1 MAQGGGPGA
10 AAAPQAEAWTNEKKL
25 TVSGVGEVVS
35 FEENAVV
42 LRTSRGTL
50 LVRGQDL
57 HLKTLS
63 LDGGQVAVDGTVT
76 ALIYED
82 PGEADFFPASL
93 ADGPGCG
100 RAGPLVSLGHGT
112 GGPGW
117 PWSTTACGSCGGCF
131 PRPPS
136 RQTWHFW
143 RSPSSSWHTW
153 GWPCAMAACSS
164 FSCWGWLLG
173 LAHMERLFLH
183 GSGGSS
189 AASGRP

>member
-1 MAQGGGPGA
+1 MD
-10 AAAPQAEAWTNEKKL
+10 ERKKL

-76 ALIYED
+76 ALIYEE
-82 PGEADFFPASL
+82 PRREGGFFSRL
-93 ADGPGCG
+93 FGC
-100 RAGPLVSLGHGT
+100 
-112 GGPGW
+112 
-117 PWSTTACGSCGGCF
+117 
-131 PRPPS
+131 
-136 RQTWHFW
+136 
-143 RSPSSSWHTW
+143 SPSSPWRTW

>member
-1 MAQGGGPGA
+1 MAQGEDRGLQQPHKLSLD
-10 AAAPQAEAWTNEKKL
+10 ERKKL

-76 ALIYED
+76 ALIYEE
-82 PGEADFFPASL
+82 PRREGGFFSRL
-93 ADGPGCG
+93 
-100 RAGPLVSLGHGT
+100 L
-112 GGPGW
+112 GW

-143 RSPSSSWHTW
+143 RSPSSPWRTW